1 MTTTIKAVGRTGEK
15 KSAGTR
21 AWVSLIAMVLWAGA
35 LGCGPEGS
43 TEALTLESQSAEL
56 DSLNGLSANGL
67 SANGLSANGLSA
79 NGLSANGLSTSS
91 FAAWFSNDPA
101 MADMVMRYV
110 VRCAVPQGQT
120 RTYTDPNT
128 RQSYTWYGVLGLAP
142 GWASG
147 ATPTLAEQQVIT
159 ACLMAHVNR
168 YGLSIPISVLGRD
181 AQGAVIPFTRNELD
195 TYSVREACFF
205 GNLFNQEGLFFG
217 VDRHVSNEAQYLTR
231 ACGGMEDG
239 SGDTATSCAPLTYVG
254 SCSQSCMPDPRGPF
268 YSLCTRNGVTYRS
281 ITTRMRQS
289 DYSEL
294 FEDIEDSDDDDED
307 SDDLNFGPKKKREEP
322 HGKERGGKK

>member
-1 MTTTIKAVGRTGEK
+1 V
-15 KSAGTR
+15 
-21 AWVSLIAMVLWAGA
+21 
-35 LGCGPEGS
+35 
-43 TEALTLESQSAEL
+43 TLESQSAEL

-79 NGLSANGLSTSS
+79 NGLSANGLSANGLSANGLS
-91 FAAWFSNDPA
+91 ASAFATWFSNDPA

-110 VRCAVPQGQT
+110 VRCAVAEGQT
-120 RTYTDPNT
+120 RTYTDPHT
-128 RQSYTWYGVLGLAP
+128 GQSYTWYGVLGLAP
-142 GWASG
+142 RWASG
-147 ATPTLAEQQVIT
+147 ATPTLAEQQVVT

-181 AQGAVIPFTRNELD
+181 AQGAIIPFTRSELD

-205 GNLFNQEGLFFG
+205 GNLFTQEGLFFG
-217 VDRHVSNEAQYLTR
+217 VDRHVRNEAQYLTR
-231 ACGGMEDG
+231 ACAGMEDG
-239 SGDTATSCAPLTYVG
+239 SGDTATSCEPLTYVG
-254 SCSQSCMPDPRGPF
+254 SCSQSCIPDPKGPF

-294 FEDIEDSDDDDED
+294 FGDIENSDDDSDDPNLV
-307 SDDLNFGPKKKREEP
+307 SKKKREEP
-322 HGKERGGKK
+322 HEKDRGGKKE